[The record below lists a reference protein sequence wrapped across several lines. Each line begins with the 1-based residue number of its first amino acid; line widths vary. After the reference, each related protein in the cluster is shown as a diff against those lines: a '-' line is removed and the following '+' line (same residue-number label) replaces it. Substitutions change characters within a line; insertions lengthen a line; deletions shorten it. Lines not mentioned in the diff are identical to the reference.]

1 MTAGPGRLEG
11 KGVLVTG
18 GASGIGRA
26 VVERFASEGA
36 TVAVLDRAAEALAD
50 LRRQLGDAILPVSGD
65 VRDAT
70 ANEEAVRLML
80 DTHGSLDVLVAN
92 AGVFDGFVRL
102 RDLDP
107 ELLRIAALELF
118 ETNVVGY
125 LLAVRAAL
133 EPLTQSSGSIILTV
147 SNAGFWAGGGG
158 ALYTASKHA
167 IVGLIRQLAY
177 ELAPEIR
184 VNGVAP
190 GGTLTDLG
198 VTTPLRGVAQT
209 RSGDESA
216 QAIRGRNAL
225 QIVMEPT
232 DHVEAYVLLASE
244 GGRAMTGSI
253 IRVDGGVGLVEQGS
267 AVTVSSAHG
276 GSA

>member
-1 MTAGPGRLEG
+1 MTAQGSGRLQG
-11 KGVLVTG
+11 KGVFVTG
-18 GASGIGRA
+18 GAAGIGRA

-36 TVAVLDRAAEALAD
+36 TVAVLDRSAEGLAD
-50 LRRQLGDAILPVSGD
+50 LQKLGGRIIPVTGD
-65 VRDAT
+65 VRDPA
-70 ANEEAVRLML
+70 ANDEAVRQLL
-80 DTHGSLDVLVAN
+80 DVHRSLDVVVAN

-102 RDLDP
+102 RDLDAP
-107 ELLRIAALELF
+107 LLRTAALDLF

-133 EPLTQSSGSIILTV
+133 EPLEQSAGSIILTV

-158 ALYTASKHA
+158 TLYTASKHA

-190 GGTLTDLG
+190 GGTITELG
-198 VTTPLRGVAQT
+198 VAGPLRGVAPT
-209 RSGDESA
+209 RSGDERA

-225 QIVMEPT
+225 HIAMEPN
-232 DHVEAYVLLASE
+232 DHLEAYLLLASD

-253 IRVDGGVGLVEQGS
+253 IRIDGGVGLVKAG
-267 AVTVSSAHG
+267 
-276 GSA
+276 